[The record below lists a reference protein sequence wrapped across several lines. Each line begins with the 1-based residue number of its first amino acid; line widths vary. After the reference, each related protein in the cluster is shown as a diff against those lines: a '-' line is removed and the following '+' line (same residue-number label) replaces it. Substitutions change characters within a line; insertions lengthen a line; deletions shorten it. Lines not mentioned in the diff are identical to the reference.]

1 MASTT
6 VFPQHYGIV
15 VCLSQLQCKGVC
27 TALLLR
33 PWRVAAIASFM
44 PYVSI
49 QCRVITYLISP
60 CSDLLMVETIEYD
73 MLICG
78 SGLAGL
84 RAAIAAAKTAPS
96 LKIAIVSKL
105 QVMRSHSV
113 SAEGGTA
120 AVIFEDEGDTIESHV
135 YDTVKG
141 SDFLADQDVAERL
154 CVEMPREIHQLDHWG
169 MPWSRRKDGRIDQRN
184 FGGYSF
190 PRATFASDKVGFFE
204 MQTLYDTCQK
214 FDNISYLNEW
224 FATSIV
230 HDGKKFVGITAIE
243 IGSGTFYSI
252 KAKSLVI
259 ATGGAGRMY
268 SFSTY
273 ALSSTPDGLD
283 MGLRA
288 GMALKDME
296 FVQFHPTGIL
306 PSGILITEGAR
317 GEGGYLLNNRGE
329 RFMKRYAASK
339 MELAPRDIV
348 SRSVMTEIKEGRG
361 FKHETGVECMKLDL
375 RHIGDERIKEKL
387 GGIRE
392 ISIKFSGVDPAA
404 DLLDIRPVC
413 HYMMGGLHT
422 NIDGATEIQGVW
434 AAGEAAC
441 NSVHGSNR
449 LGANSTS
456 ECIVWGRIT
465 GEQAARYALE
475 QSSASR
481 PPWPHHLVAA
491 EEKRIYDEIFRGG
504 GHVNPYEI
512 RQKLTDTLNE
522 KAYVYRSG
530 QSLVE
535 GLRIIRDLRKQA
547 WKHVDDKASEYNT
560 NFVNVMEID
569 SMFRVAEIVLVGA
582 INRKES
588 RGAHARIDYPKRD
601 DENFLHHT
609 LAYYDLEGPIMKT
622 HPVTITKYKPV
633 ERKY

>member
-1 MASTT
+1 MTDSLD
-6 VFPQHYGIV
+6 FD
-15 VCLSQLQCKGVC
+15 
-27 TALLLR
+27 
-33 PWRVAAIASFM
+33 
-44 PYVSI
+44 
-49 QCRVITYLISP
+49 LI
-60 CSDLLMVETIEYD
+60 
-73 MLICG
+73 ICG

-84 RAAIAAAKTAPS
+84 RAAIAAAKKGPH
-96 LKIAIVSKL
+96 LKIGVVSKV

-120 AVIFEDEGDTIESHV
+120 AVLFEDEGDTIESHI

-154 CVEMPREIHQLDHWG
+154 CVEMPKEIHQLDHWG
-169 MPWSRRKDGRIDQRN
+169 MPWSRRPDGKIDQRN

-190 PRATFASDKVGFFE
+190 PRATYASDKVGFFE

-214 FDNISYLNEW
+214 YDNIEYLNEW
-224 FATSIV
+224 FATSII
-230 HDGKKFVGITAIE
+230 HDGKKFMGLTAIE
-243 IGSGTFYSI
+243 LSSGTFYTI
-252 KAKSLVI
+252 KGKALII
-259 ATGGAGRMY
+259 ATGGAGRLY

-283 MGLRA
+283 MGYRA

-317 GEGGYLLNNRGE
+317 GEGGYLLNNKGE
-329 RFMKRYAASK
+329 RFMKTYAESK

-348 SRSVMTEIKEGRG
+348 SRSIMTEIEQGRG
-361 FKHETGVECMKLDL
+361 FKHETGVDCMKLDL
-375 RHIGDERIKEKL
+375 RHLGDEKIKEKL

-392 ISIKFSGVDPAA
+392 ISIKFSGIDPSK

-422 NIDGATEIQGVW
+422 DIDGATEIQGVW

-456 ECIVWGRIT
+456 ECIVWGKIT
-465 GEQAARYALE
+465 GELAAEYAMNNNTSD
-475 QSSASR
+475 Q
-481 PPWPHHLVAA
+481 WPHHLVAA
-491 EEKRIYDEIFRGG
+491 EEKRIYDGIFRGRG
-504 GHVNPYEI
+504 DANPYEI
-512 RQKLTDTLNE
+512 RQQLTDTMNE
-522 KAYVYRSG
+522 KAYVYKNETD
-530 QSLVE
+530 LVE
-535 GLRIIRDLRKQA
+535 GLKKIRELKSQT
-547 WKHVDDKASEYNT
+547 WKHVDDKAKEYNT
-560 NFVNVMEID
+560 NFSNVMELD
-569 SMFRVAEIVLVGA
+569 SMFRVAEIVLLGA

-588 RGAHARIDYPKRD
+588 RGAHARTDYPKRD
-601 DENFLHHT
+601 DPNFLHHT
-609 LAYYDLEGPIMKT
+609 LAYYDPNEPIMKK
-622 HPVTITKYKPV
+622 HPVTITKYQPV

>member
-1 MASTT
+1 MVDSLE
-6 VFPQHYGIV
+6 FD
-15 VCLSQLQCKGVC
+15 
-27 TALLLR
+27 
-33 PWRVAAIASFM
+33 
-44 PYVSI
+44 
-49 QCRVITYLISP
+49 LI
-60 CSDLLMVETIEYD
+60 
-73 MLICG
+73 ICG

-84 RAAIAAAKTAPS
+84 RAAIAAAKKGPH
-96 LKIAIVSKL
+96 LKIGVVSKV

-120 AVIFEDEGDTIESHV
+120 AVLFEDEGDTIESHI

-154 CVEMPREIHQLDHWG
+154 CVDMPKEIHQLDHWG
-169 MPWSRRKDGRIDQRN
+169 MPWSRRPDGKIDQRN

-190 PRATFASDKVGFFE
+190 PRATYASDKVGFFE

-214 FDNISYLNEW
+214 FENIEYLNEW
-224 FATSIV
+224 FATSII
-230 HDGKKFVGITAIE
+230 HDGKRFMGLTAIE
-243 IGSGTFYSI
+243 LSSGTFYTI
-252 KAKSLVI
+252 KGKALII
-259 ATGGAGRMY
+259 ATGGAGRLY

-317 GEGGYLLNNRGE
+317 GEGGFLLNNKGE
-329 RFMKRYAASK
+329 RFMKTYAESK

-348 SRSVMTEIKEGRG
+348 SRSIMTEIEEGRG
-361 FKHETGVECMKLDL
+361 FKHETGVDCMKLDL
-375 RHIGDERIKEKL
+375 RHLGDEKIKEKL

-392 ISIKFSGVDPAA
+392 ISIKFSGIDPAK

-422 NIDGATEIQGVW
+422 DIDGATEIQGVW

-456 ECIVWGRIT
+456 ECIVWGKIT
-465 GEQAARYALE
+465 GEQAVDYIQKNT
-475 QSSASR
+475 QSND
-481 PPWPHHLVAA
+481 WPHHLVTA
-491 EEKRIYDEIFRGG
+491 EEKRIYDGIFRGNG
-504 GHVNPYEI
+504 DVNPYEI
-512 RQKLTDTLNE
+512 RQELTDTMNE
-522 KAYVYRSG
+522 KAYVYKNETD
-530 QSLVE
+530 LVA
-535 GLRIIRDLRKQA
+535 GLKKIRELKTKT
-547 WKHVDDKASEYNT
+547 WKHVDDKAKEYNT
-560 NFVNVMEID
+560 NFSNVMELD
-569 SMFRVAEIVLVGA
+569 SMFRVAEIVLLGA

-588 RGAHARIDYPKRD
+588 RGAHARTDYPKRD
-601 DENFLHHT
+601 DANFLHHT
-609 LAYYDLEGPIMKT
+609 LAYYDPNEPIMKT

>member
-1 MASTT
+1 MVNSLE
-6 VFPQHYGIV
+6 FD
-15 VCLSQLQCKGVC
+15 
-27 TALLLR
+27 
-33 PWRVAAIASFM
+33 
-44 PYVSI
+44 
-49 QCRVITYLISP
+49 LI
-60 CSDLLMVETIEYD
+60 
-73 MLICG
+73 ICG

-84 RAAIAAAKTAPS
+84 RAAISAAKKGPN
-96 LKIAIVSKL
+96 LKIGVVSKV

-120 AVIFEDEGDTIESHV
+120 AVLFEDEGDTIESHV

-154 CVEMPREIHQLDHWG
+154 CVEMPKEIHQLDHWG
-169 MPWSRRKDGRIDQRN
+169 MPWSRRDDGRIDQRN

-190 PRATFASDKVGFFE
+190 PRATYASDKVGFFE

-214 FDNISYLNEW
+214 FDNIEYLNEW
-224 FATSIV
+224 FVTSII
-230 HDGKKFVGITAIE
+230 HDGKKFMGVTAIE
-243 IGSGTFYSI
+243 LSSGNFYTI
-252 KAKSLVI
+252 KGKALII
-259 ATGGAGRMY
+259 ATGGAGRLY

-283 MGLRA
+283 MGFRA

-317 GEGGYLLNNRGE
+317 GEGGYLLNSQGE
-329 RFMKRYAASK
+329 RFMKTYAAGK

-348 SRSVMTEIKEGRG
+348 SRSIMTEIEEGRG
-361 FKHETGVECMKLDL
+361 FKHETGPDCMKLDL
-375 RHIGDERIKEKL
+375 RHLGDEKIKEKL

-392 ISIKFSGVDPAA
+392 ISIKFSGIDPAK

-422 NIDGATEIQGVW
+422 DIDGATEIQGVW
-434 AAGEAAC
+434 AAGEVAC

-456 ECIVWGRIT
+456 ECIVWGKIT
-465 GEQAARYALE
+465 GELAAEYAMNNNNGD
-475 QSSASR
+475 Q
-481 PPWPHHLVAA
+481 WPHHLVAA
-491 EEKRIYDEIFRGG
+491 EEKRIYDGIFRGNG
-504 GHVNPYEI
+504 DVNPYEI
-512 RQKLTDTLNE
+512 RQELTDTLND
-522 KAYVYRSG
+522 KAYVFRNETD
-530 QSLVE
+530 LVD
-535 GLRIIRDLRKQA
+535 GLKKVRELKQKA
-547 WKHVDDKASEYNT
+547 WKHVDDKAKEYNT
-560 NFVNVMEID
+560 NFANVMELD
-569 SMFRVAEIVLVGA
+569 SMFRVAEVLLVGA

-588 RGAHARIDYPKRD
+588 RGAHSRTDYPKRD
-601 DENFLHHT
+601 DENFLYHT
-609 LAYYDLEGPIMKT
+609 LAYYDPNEPIMKK

>member
-1 MASTT
+1 MVNTRE
-6 VFPQHYGIV
+6 FD
-15 VCLSQLQCKGVC
+15 
-27 TALLLR
+27 
-33 PWRVAAIASFM
+33 
-44 PYVSI
+44 
-49 QCRVITYLISP
+49 LI
-60 CSDLLMVETIEYD
+60 
-73 MLICG
+73 ICG

-84 RAAIAAAKTAPS
+84 RAAIAAAQKGPH
-96 LKIAIVSKL
+96 LKIGVVSKV

-120 AVIFEDEGDTIESHV
+120 AVLFEDEGDTIESHI

-154 CVEMPREIHQLDHWG
+154 CVEMPQEIHQLDHWG
-169 MPWSRRKDGRIDQRN
+169 MPWSRRDDGRIDQRN

-190 PRATFASDKVGFFE
+190 PRATYASDKVGFFE

-214 FDNISYLNEW
+214 FDNIEYLNEW
-224 FATSIV
+224 FVTSII
-230 HDGKKFVGITAIE
+230 HDGKTFMGVTAIE
-243 IGSGTFYSI
+243 LSSGTFYTI
-252 KAKSLVI
+252 KGKALII
-259 ATGGAGRMY
+259 ATGGAGRLY

-283 MGLRA
+283 MGFRA

-317 GEGGYLLNNRGE
+317 GEGGYLLNNKGE
-329 RFMKRYAASK
+329 RFMKNYAAGK

-348 SRSVMTEIKEGRG
+348 SRSIMTEIEQGNG
-361 FKHETGVECMKLDL
+361 FKHETGVDCLKLDI
-375 RHIGDERIKEKL
+375 RHLGDEKIKEKL

-392 ISIKFSGVDPAA
+392 ISIKFSGIDPAK

-422 NIDGATEIQGVW
+422 DIDGATEIQGVW

-456 ECIVWGRIT
+456 ECIVWGKIT
-465 GEQAARYALE
+465 GELAIDYIKNKTT
-475 QSSASR
+475 SN
-481 PPWPHHLVAA
+481 PWPYHLVAL
-491 EEKRIYDEIFRGG
+491 EEKRIYDGIFRGNG
-504 GHVNPYEI
+504 DVNPYEI
-512 RQKLTDTLNE
+512 RQELTDTLNN
-522 KAYVYRSG
+522 KAYVYRNETD
-530 QSLVE
+530 LVD
-535 GLRIIRDLRKQA
+535 GLKKVRELKKQA
-547 WKHVDDKASEYNT
+547 WKHVDDKAKEYNT
-560 NFVNVMEID
+560 NFANVMELD
-569 SMFRVAEIVLVGA
+569 SMFRVAEVILVGA

-588 RGAHARIDYPKRD
+588 RGAHARTDYPKRD
-601 DENFLHHT
+601 DTNFLHHT
-609 LAYYDLEGPIMKT
+609 LAYYDPNGPIMKK
-622 HPVTITKYKPV
+622 HPVTITKYHPV